1 MENLAAKPLRRLDIV
16 LARSPEFK
24 PSDRK
29 WTVCT
34 FDREKKSAGGT
45 AYLCSGVWY
54 LECIP
59 YLCNEEL
66 LGTDAEPKDYA
77 SLDWGS
83 RVLVSD
89 SLDGEWKE
97 ALLMGYVEGEQFPW
111 TVVERDAAVQ
121 ALFNG
126 KNPELFFYR
135 YLKKMGA
142 AEQKRIG

>member
-24 PSDRK
+24 PSDRT
-29 WTVCT
+29 WTACT
-34 FDREKKSAGGT
+34 FDREKKSASGT

-66 LGTDAEPKDYA
+66 LGTDAESKDYA

-89 SLDGEWKE
+89 SLKDGWKE
-97 ALLMGYVEGEQFPW
+97 ALLMGYAEGEQFPW
-111 TVVERDAAVQ
+111 IAVERDEAVQ
-121 ALFNG
+121 ALVKG
-126 KNPELFFYR
+126 KSPELSFCR
-135 YLKKMGA
+135 YLKELDA
-142 AEQKRIG
+142 AEQKRIR